1 MQGQFPAETD
11 CKVFEDKTLVPNF
24 SRRDKNVPAFTS
36 EEEWKIEVVAALLA
50 LSDGGGACQSEI
62 VPSIQSHQ

>member
-1 MQGQFPAETD
+1 MQGKFPAETD

-36 EEEWKIEVVAALLA
+36 EEGLNGRSMSLLLYLPCRTAVVLA
-50 LSDGGGACQSEI
+50 K
-62 VPSIQSHQ
+62 VK